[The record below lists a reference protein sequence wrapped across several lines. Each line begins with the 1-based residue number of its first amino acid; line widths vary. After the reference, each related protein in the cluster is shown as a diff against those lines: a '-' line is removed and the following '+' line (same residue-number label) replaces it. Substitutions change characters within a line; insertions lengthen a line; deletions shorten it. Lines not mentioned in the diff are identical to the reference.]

1 MNIDEHTETRQ
12 YIYKAPDSNPT
23 LDFEIA
29 QHEH

>member
-23 LDFEIA
+23 IDLETA